1 MPGSTMSRRGF
12 CRGAGKGAIT
22 AAAIATASVLW
33 QGAGPAVAQSWAE
46 VEAAARKEGRLTLY
60 HNIRPAGI
68 DEILKR
74 FRAKYPEI
82 QTEQVRLGSGPLN
95 ERFRTEFA
103 AGRHIADVL
112 ISYVDE
118 DVMKEVPSWFAQWEP
133 PELKG
138 NFPPDVQVADGRL
151 YAIMQV
157 REAIIWNKNLVKDA
171 EAPKEWT
178 DLFDAKWKGR
188 VALNTPWRSISV
200 QQMFA
205 HWEDLGLKDAAE
217 KMKANDVRFFEGS
230 SGVIQAVVRGD
241 AAVAHITDIPLNGM
255 LADGAPLGFVY
266 PNSGTTL
273 SDNVAGVAAKSTR
286 PNVGRVFVNW
296 LMSKEGQALL
306 VEHGGLAGTR
316 NDAPPLSHL
325 PATAK
330 LPKAIDGAK
339 LLTPARQK
347 AIIEHWRKVFGVK

>member
-1 MPGSTMSRRGF
+1 ML
-12 CRGAGKGAIT
+12 
-22 AAAIATASVLW
+22 AAAST
-33 QGAGPAVAQSWAE
+33 GAALLAPKPAVAQGAWNDV
-46 VEAAARKEGRLTLY
+46 VEAAKKEGKLTLY

-74 FRAKYPEI
+74 FRAAFPGI
-82 QTEQVRLGSGPLN
+82 QAENVRLGSGPLN

-112 ISYVDE
+112 ITYTDD
-118 DVMKEVPSWFAQWEP
+118 DVMKEVPNWLLQWEP
-133 PELKG
+133 PEFKG
-138 NFPPDVQVADGRL
+138 NYPDAARVADGRL
-151 YAIMQV
+151 WGIMQV

-171 EAPKEWT
+171 DAPKEWG
-178 DLFDAKWKGR
+178 DLFAAKWKGK

-205 HWEDLGLKDAAE
+205 HWEELGFKDAAE
-217 KMKANDVRFFEGS
+217 RMKANDVRFFEGS

-241 AAVAHITDIPLNGM
+241 AAVAHLTDIPLNSM
-255 LADGAPLGFVY
+255 LADGAPIGFTY
-266 PNSGTTL
+266 PPSGTTT
-273 SDNVAGVAAKSTR
+273 SDSVAGVAAKSAR
-286 PNVGRVFVNW
+286 PNVGKVFVNW

-316 NDAPPLSHL
+316 KDAPALSHL
-325 PATAK
+325 PASST
-330 LPKAIDGAK
+330 LPKVIDGAK
-339 LLTPARQK
+339 LLNPERQK